1 MAQRHYR
8 DQKLGGEIRYVKNAD
23 KVACFATI
31 YLLCGMHTKHES
43 ALLPYP
49 LTPGER
55 AGKESPRR
63 SNPIMG
69 KLGGGGVVAEAGGRP
84 RHPAL
89 TSSKFCPQSRGLPIL
104 PSNGPRCSNLRGE
117 GRRTK
122 EDDSVLDGG
131 ISALHG
137 YLALAITTGKI
148 GCGWLGEGLWCGG
161 VLSRRGWQCRGT
173 ALPLHHLLRCLHT
186 CPGLQAHSPAK
197 GGE

>member
-1 MAQRHYR
+1 
-8 DQKLGGEIRYVKNAD
+8 
-23 KVACFATI
+23 
-31 YLLCGMHTKHES
+31 MHTKHES

-49 LTPGER
+49 LTLGER

-69 KLGGGGVVAEAGGRP
+69 KLWGVAEAGGRP

-89 TSSKFCPQSRGLPIL
+89 TSSKFSCPQSRGLPIL

-122 EDDSVLDGG
+122 EDDAVLDGG

-137 YLALAITTGKI
+137 YLALAITTGKT
-148 GCGWLGEGLWCGG
+148 GC
-161 VLSRRGWQCRGT
+161 R
-173 ALPLHHLLRCLHT
+173 
-186 CPGLQAHSPAK
+186 
-197 GGE
+197 